1 MTKWQKLLELCKD
14 FLGYDEYTKQL
25 VIAVE
30 GKYGRITDMHGRVC
44 TAIDLDP
51 IKELMLFNSLPASHI
66 AMFFAKPTFN
76 WSEKMWP
83 IVTALKRFIHV
94 HMHLTNGI
102 DINMPDTSFD
112 NVIQN
117 IDTFKYVS
125 DISADLFISLR
136 HVLKALGDLTIT
148 YEDIKDESNMTTSD
162 AAVFLNKSP
171 ELGSI
176 WYVIRIPAKELYEA
190 CYAEI

>member
-51 IKELMLFNSLPASHI
+51 IKELMLLNSLPASHI
-66 AMFFAKPTFN
+66 AMFFSKPTFN
-76 WSEKMWP
+76 WPEKMWP
-83 IVTALKRFIHV
+83 IVTTLKRFIHV
-94 HMHLTNGI
+94 HMYLTNGI
-102 DINMPDTSFD
+102 DINMPEESFD

-125 DISADLFISLR
+125 DISADLFISSR
-136 HVLKALGDLTIT
+136 HGLKALGDMGVT
-148 YEDIKDESNMTTSD
+148 YEDIKDESSMTTSD
-162 AAVFLNKSP
+162 AAVFLNKTP
-171 ELGSI
+171 TLGSI